1 MIILLTLI
9 ATVITGVP
17 LAAVVLV
24 TVASRREETAR
35 SIATHAPGR
44 LAHAARKLLGFHA
57 TGISRP
63 AGRGRVRRGGRA
75 RRRHRGGLPAT
86 TGILADPRVDDDLVL
101 AEDDDL
107 MLAGGA

>member
-17 LAAVVLV
+17 LAAMVLV

-35 SIATHAPGR
+35 SIATRAPGPLER
-44 LAHAARKLLGFHA
+44 AARRLLGFHA
-57 TGISRP
+57 TGIGRP
-63 AGRGRVRRGGRA
+63 AGRGRARA
-75 RRRHRGGLPAT
+75 RRRSRRRSGQPAG
-86 TGILADPRVDDDLVL
+86 TGILADPGADDDLGL
-101 AEDDDL
+101 AEDEDL

>member
-24 TVASRREETAR
+24 TVASRREETVR

-44 LAHAARKLLGFHA
+44 LAHAARKLLGFHS

-63 AGRGRVRRGGRA
+63 AGRGAG
-75 RRRHRGGLPAT
+75 PA
-86 TGILADPRVDDDLVL
+86 
-101 AEDDDL
+101 
-107 MLAGGA
+107 AGGAACPPTPASWPTRARMTTWS